1 MGGGSANTNTT
12 QDNGI
17 DITTNAGAGSINNY
31 SHLTVHG
38 SGVSNQSAAKGA
50 GVKVKASY
58 SGPPPVLQNLYA
70 EKDCDTAKCSGSLME
85 MYTKCETKS
94 LQELYHKCDSN
105 MLVNLHAQAAHPD
118 ILMSL
123 YNDCKTTQT
132 TNACKGTNSGAAFI
146 SASAAVVVLGAA
158 AMC

>member
-1 MGGGSANTNTT
+1 MGGGTTNSNTT

-38 SGVSNQSAAKGA
+38 SGVSNDSAAKGA

-58 SGPPPVLQNLYA
+58 SGPPPVLQNLYH
-70 EKDCDTAKCSGSLME
+70 EVDCNSAACSGSLME
-85 MYTKCETKS
+85 MYNKCEPGT
-94 LQELYHKCDSN
+94 LQQLYHQCDSN
-105 MLVNLHAQAAHPD
+105 MLQNMHAQAAHPD

-123 YNDCKTTQT
+123 YDKCKTTQT
-132 TNACKGTNSGAAFI
+132 TNACNSTNSGAAFL
-146 SASAAVVVLGAA
+146 SASAAAVVLGAA